1 MSQSTPQVNINGQ
14 AHGLDLVREVL
25 FGADKRQTSEE
36 FAMLKTQL
44 NELAEKFTRDMAQ
57 SEKTIAARAEQF
69 ATQTDAR
76 FKQMD
81 ALVADN
87 AKRGADALANA
98 RAAIEAQH
106 QAHLK
111 ALADERAAF
120 EARQSAFIAHLRNAL
135 DALSAQP
142 RSK

>member
-1 MSQSTPQVNINGQ
+1 MSQSTPQGNINGQ

-25 FGADKRQTSEE
+25 FGADKRHTSEE

-44 NELAEKFTRDMAQ
+44 SDLAQKLASDMAQ
-57 SEKTIAARAEQF
+57 FEKTMTARAEQF

-81 ALVADN
+81 ALVSDN

-120 EARQSAFIAHLRNAL
+120 ESRQSAFIAHLRNAI
-135 DALSAQP
+135 DALGAQP